1 MGIRA
6 PGDGRHRILK
16 TAEEL
21 FTKRGYQA
29 VSVRE
34 IARACEM
41 TNAALY
47 YHFPSKEA
55 LFREVMEQHAT
66 NLKSRMM
73 RAGSTNASHK
83 DRVESILSEFA
94 KVAADHQS
102 PFFLLRREL
111 DHGNFQKQYERS
123 VLAMLEPLEKE
134 LIRAIEAGE
143 LKPLPEGYSPAALL
157 VGMLHG
163 LVQYKKTRDGE
174 LVEPEDV
181 TLVVDVFWE
190 GMKV

>member
-1 MGIRA
+1 
-6 PGDGRHRILK
+6 
-16 TAEEL
+16 
-21 FTKRGYQA
+21 
-29 VSVRE
+29 
-34 IARACEM
+34 M

-55 LFREVMEQHAT
+55 LFREVMEQHAM

-73 RAGSTNASHK
+73 QAGGNASGHK
-83 DRVESILSEFA
+83 ERVKNILSEYA
-94 KVAADHQS
+94 KVAADHHS

-123 VLAMLEPLEKE
+123 ILAMLDPLEKE
-134 LIRAIEAGE
+134 LSEAIEAGE
-143 LKPLPEGYSPAALL
+143 LKPLPAGGSPAALL

-163 LVQYKKTRDGE
+163 LIQYKKTRDGE
-174 LVEPEDV
+174 LIEPEDV
-181 TLVVDVFWE
+181 ALVVEIFWE